1 MSMIAL
7 NPNASGT
14 GVFTIASPNGN
25 TDRTLTLPDAGGT
38 VLTSSSDI
46 PAANLTGSLPAGMG
60 GKVLQVVNE
69 TRGTQKSTTSTS
81 FVTTDWSLSITPSLA
96 SSKIL
101 LFGTFNG
108 YQNAAS
114 YLHFTVYRGGI
125 NLGDS
130 AYGFGS
136 IYGNT
141 GDRFSQI
148 SVSYLDSPASASS
161 VTYTVYFRVGVGTGY
176 MNLNTGEKST
186 LTLMEIAA

>member
-1 MSMIAL
+1 MSKVTIQGD
-7 NPNASGT
+7 ASGT
-14 GVFTIASPNGN
+14 GIFTIASPNSN
-25 TDRTLTLPDAGGT
+25 TDRTLVLPDEAGT
-38 VLTSSSDI
+38 VLTNSSDI

-60 GKVLQVVNE
+60 GKVLQVVND
-69 TRGTQKSTTSTS
+69 THGTQHSTSSTS
-81 FVTTDWSLSITPSLA
+81 FVTTGWSLSITPSLA

-108 YQNAAS
+108 YQSPSS

-125 NLGDS
+125 NLSDS
-130 AYGFGS
+130 TYGFGG

-148 SVSYLDSPASASS
+148 SFSYLDSPASTSS
-161 VTYTVYFRVGVGTGY
+161 VTYTVNFRVSTGTGY